1 MGLATWPFWFTLGA
15 YTEGSETMERAL
27 ASESELSEDTRA
39 DTQLA
44 LGTMAF
50 EGGDYD
56 RAQSV
61 LRPALDRYVEQGNE
75 RGIATASVGLGVI
88 GAVRS
93 GDVDDRLRQAV
104 DTFRRL
110 DDRWGLVFSLM
121 AFGMALVA
129 AHREVDAIAPL
140 AEAARLADTTGEEVL
155 LSNALITLGWAYLNT
170 DLAAASER
178 VGEALRRA
186 VATRPMERET
196 IARALDT
203 LAAVAEQAG
212 DAQRA
217 ATLLG
222 AADGIRRTLG
232 AKVWAI
238 DRENHAETSGRIRAR
253 LDDDTYR
260 QTADRGA
267 GLALDEILET
277 ADALTGRLGS

>member
-1 MGLATWPFWFTLGA
+1 
-15 YTEGSETMERAL
+15 
-27 ASESELSEDTRA
+27 
-39 DTQLA
+39 
-44 LGTMAF
+44 
-50 EGGDYD
+50 
-56 RAQSV
+56 
-61 LRPALDRYVEQGNE
+61 
-75 RGIATASVGLGVI
+75 
-88 GAVRS
+88 
-93 GDVDDRLRQAV
+93 
-104 DTFRRL
+104 
-110 DDRWGLVFSLM
+110 M

-140 AEAARLADTTGEEVL
+140 AEAARLADATGEEVL
-155 LSNALITLGWAYLNT
+155 LSNALISLGWAHLKQT

-212 DAQRA
+212 DVQRA

-260 QTADRGA
+260 QAADRGA

-277 ADALTGRLGS
+277 ANAVPSQ